1 MKLDERSKMLRR
13 LVVKMIEIDRRGHIG
28 PALSLIEILRV
39 LYDSF
44 LNFQSTNPNWP
55 DRDRFILSK
64 GHGCLAL
71 YAILHDKGFLSNDD
85 LLSFCKRLGSIGG
98 HPERDVHMG
107 IEATTGALGHGLS
120 MGVGMALAAKIRNQ
134 KHRVVVVVGD
144 GEINEGSV
152 WEAAMSASKHGLSN
166 LTVFVDYNK
175 LQSYGTT
182 KEVLDLEPLVEK
194 WTSFGFQTEAVDG
207 HDVEALTDLVQ
218 KLPLVRDKPSAIICH
233 TVKGKGFAFA
243 EGRADWHHKSGLT
256 VEDISSMYA
265 CLN

>member
-1 MKLDERSKMLRR
+1 
-13 LVVKMIEIDRRGHIG
+13 
-28 PALSLIEILRV
+28 
-39 LYDSF
+39 
-44 LNFQSTNPNWP
+44 
-55 DRDRFILSK
+55 
-64 GHGCLAL
+64 
-71 YAILHDKGFLSNDD
+71 
-85 LLSFCKRLGSIGG
+85 
-98 HPERDVHMG
+98 
-107 IEATTGALGHGLS
+107 
-120 MGVGMALAAKIRNQ
+120 
-134 KHRVVVVVGD
+134 
-144 GEINEGSV
+144 
-152 WEAAMSASKHGLSN
+152 MSASKHGLSN

-182 KEVLDLEPLVEK
+182 KEVLDLEPIVEK